1 MEKTQSISTKN
12 MARIALFAVVISVC
26 SWLSIPTTIP
36 FTMQTFGIFL
46 TVAVLGGKWGTLSV
60 LLYLLMGL
68 VGLPVFSGFKGGLGV
83 LMGTTGGYIVGFLL
97 SALVMWAVE
106 RLLGRKRWVLALS
119 MVVGLAV
126 CYAFGTLWFMGVYA
140 SKTGPIGMYT
150 ALGWCVI
157 PYIVPDLCKIA
168 LALVLSKRLERF

>member
-97 SALVMWAVE
+97 SALVMWAME